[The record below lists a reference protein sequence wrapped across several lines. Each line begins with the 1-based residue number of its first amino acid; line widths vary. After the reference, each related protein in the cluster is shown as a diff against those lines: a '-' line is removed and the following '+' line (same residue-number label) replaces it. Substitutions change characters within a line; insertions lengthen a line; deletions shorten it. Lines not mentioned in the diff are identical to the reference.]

1 MRIILKEDVAKLGL
15 EGDLV
20 TVSDGYARNYLL
32 PRGLA
37 VEATGGN
44 LKAWQEE
51 QKVKEERHD
60 REEDEARALAQ
71 KIQDKKVKLTV
82 KVGDGERLF
91 GSVTTKDIAMAVN
104 KQLKVK
110 LDRKKIELAEPIKT
124 LGSHKVR
131 VKLFPGIDAEIIV
144 ELTAEE

>member
-110 LDRKKIELAEPIKT
+110 LDRKKIELGEPLKT
-124 LGSHKVR
+124 IGTHSVK
-131 VKLFPGIDAEIIV
+131 VKLFPKVEAQIQV